1 MFGDTILNIE
11 EFTIKEYSCLNNRFI
26 DEFNFS
32 KDFNIIII
40 GILDKELGNNF
51 IFNSNN
57 KNHKLDEGDTL
68 VAIGYRENLIKF
80 GKYIEAKQL

>member
-1 MFGDTILNIE
+1 M
-11 EFTIKEYSCLNNRFI
+11 NNRFI

-40 GILDKELGNNF
+40 GISDKELGKNF
-51 IFNSNN
+51 IFNSNS

-68 VAIGYRENLIKF
+68 VAIGYRENLINF
-80 GKYIEAKQL
+80 GKYIDGKLL